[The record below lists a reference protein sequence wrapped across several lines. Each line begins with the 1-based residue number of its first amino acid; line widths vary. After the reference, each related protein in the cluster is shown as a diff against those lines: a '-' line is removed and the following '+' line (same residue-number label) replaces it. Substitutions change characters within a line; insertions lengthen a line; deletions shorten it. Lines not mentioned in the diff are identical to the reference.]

1 MVGVTYRSSSARPGA
16 RGATAPPPLAPQANI
31 QRAPPPTF
39 RDKQSYTELFKPL
52 PKPEP
57 IPCLGGIIKMEAKS
71 WRQLQEEREALMTR
85 EIQKT
90 RAEAVNLWDRAKQ
103 EDCKRQE
110 GIKSEQQ
117 RIEVRRDQ
125 MKAERALYEVR
136 LMRERAHFEEEQAVR
151 EDIMRQSNAENLEKD
166 RSRKL
171 TLQRQESLLSGRM
184 PRAKTEGREQD
195 PSGRGAG
202 IQVYHY
208 KDPEVETIVRNC
220 NKEEIRRRMS
230 HGELLRDFGGEAG
243 TAGGRQEEEKAT
255 FFNAQVML
263 RSQSGSSTTSR

>member
-125 MKAERALYEVR
+125 MKAERALYE
-136 LMRERAHFEEEQAVR
+136 EEQAVR